1 MIESF
6 FQIEFY
12 FELNLVCSVS
22 VVNLICCTTMIYF
35 YPSLN
40 QSVSSIQN
48 KNNLRRCSTI
58 IINNQN
64 VSHNLLTN
72 FWASSTTY
80 VIGYRML
87 LALSGIFGY
96 LLVIESAKTQISILK
111 NESHLSP
118 ICRNHAKCKTG
129 ELPFS
134 IYHIISELNFQFQIT
149 VMYLPLWLKVSIS
162 QKQISKFSLEPKN
175 EWFYCISIV
184 ASKMC

>member
-1 MIESF
+1 
-6 FQIEFY
+6 
-12 FELNLVCSVS
+12 
-22 VVNLICCTTMIYF
+22 
-35 YPSLN
+35 
-40 QSVSSIQN
+40 
-48 KNNLRRCSTI
+48 
-58 IINNQN
+58 
-64 VSHNLLTN
+64 
-72 FWASSTTY
+72 
-80 VIGYRML
+80 ML

-111 NESHLSP
+111 NESDLSP

-175 EWFYCISIV
+175 E
-184 ASKMC
+184 